1 MKGPV
6 AEILKK
12 CPWMDELA
20 PSGLLKHY
28 GPRKML
34 ENIPDDVN
42 LVFDVGER
50 RIGKTSLFDWVMC
63 RLYLDYGLQTMWVR
77 NKKVELEDDGF
88 VTGFLNSCHKY
99 GWCPDDW
106 KCTPRGVQDG
116 DGNDVCLFQSISTFS
131 NRRGNQSADVML
143 MVFDEFMPEDRR
155 YPKNCC
161 KGLMSLIKT
170 VMAERED
177 SMCFCLSN
185 FISGAN
191 PYFVGFQIYPEEKRD
206 ITVFEDKGI
215 AIEVCRGYQPAI
227 VKDNPWNKVFRAG
240 GYQDYATADE
250 DRLMELVRK
259 VPKGA
264 EPQNWVLI
272 SNETAYRMWVKNG
285 IGYWNRYGGSL
296 KGLLLYTANRE
307 ECGEGVQMLPP
318 YLFKILQQDFE
329 LDIMRYRDPN
339 VMFAVLSVLYETV

>member
-1 MKGPV
+1 MT
-6 AEILKK
+6 EIMRLAQE
-12 CPWMDELA
+12 CPWRSTWDHYSLRKLSQVDESVRLFF
-20 PSGLLKHY
+20 
-28 GPRKML
+28 
-34 ENIPDDVN
+34 V
-42 LVFDVGER
+42 VGER
-50 RIGKTSLFDWVMC
+50 RIGKTLFFQWLMC
-63 RLYLDYGLQTMWVR
+63 QLYIETGYQTMWVR

-88 VTGFLNSCHKY
+88 VNGFLNACRDFE
-99 GWCPDDW
+99 WCPDDW
-106 KCTPRGVQDG
+106 TCTPRGVQDG

-131 NRRGNQSADVML
+131 NRRGNRTADVLM

-155 YPKNCC
+155 YPRNCC

-170 VMAERED
+170 VLAERPE

-191 PYFVGFQIYPEEKRD
+191 PYFVGFQIYPRD
-206 ITVFEDKGI
+206 GQDVTVFPEKGI
-215 AIEVCRGYQPAI
+215 AIEVCKGYKTAI
-227 VKDNPWNKVFRAG
+227 VKDNPWNSVFRAG
-240 GYQDYATADE
+240 KYQDYATSDE
-250 DRLMELVRK
+250 DKLMELVRR

-272 SNETAYRMWVKNG
+272 SDDVAYRMWVKDG

-307 ECGEGVQMLPP
+307 ECGKGVQMLPP

-339 VMFAVLSVLYETV
+339 VMFAVLSILYETV